1 MEALD
6 FWVLEPPAPTQ
17 SWLLTQGNSRQGN
30 NAQSH
35 VIGRTDGEQFPW
47 ELRFLR
53 GHAVMQYTNV
63 SSTTYMES
71 TFYFRYLKQD
81 LALWCCRK
89 VEREKLKV
97 MPKARQIKEER
108 KGLHQTLCRL
118 LLLWLQG
125 AHWIDAELHSGSCI
139 STKYLN
145 KRSPSILPTPPDGKA
160 FCCNRSNTVCISHQQ
175 KLKMIVTLWE
185 FRPCNQPNA
194 KELETL
200 SHKREEDKLSI
211 YLKLLLNIP
220 FHFRPCLIE

>member
-1 MEALD
+1 MHCSSPVEALD

-17 SWLLTQGNSRQGN
+17 SWLLIQGNSRQGN

-47 ELRFLR
+47 ELGFLR

-63 SSTTYMES
+63 SSTIYMES

-89 VEREKLKV
+89 VKREKLKV
-97 MPKARQIKEER
+97 MPKARQTKEER
-108 KGLHQTLCRL
+108 KGLHQTLWGL

-125 AHWIDAELHSGSCI
+125 VHWTDAELHSGSCI

-145 KRSPSILPTPPDGKA
+145 KRSPSILPTPSDGKA
-160 FCCNRSNTVCISHQQ
+160 FCYSWSNTQCYNRM
-175 KLKMIVTLWE
+175 L
-185 FRPCNQPNA
+185 
-194 KELETL
+194 
-200 SHKREEDKLSI
+200 
-211 YLKLLLNIP
+211 
-220 FHFRPCLIE
+220 